1 MGDVLTHIGIVKD
14 ILIFKHV
21 AVDNFYPIMHLWIST
36 FSLTANMPITSIVK
50 YLTPIYAIFFVIS
63 LYFMN
68 KSIFKE
74 ERTKVIIASVL
85 GTIHFL

>member
-1 MGDVLTHIGIVKD
+1 MDFNLFSNSKY
-14 ILIFKHV
+14 
-21 AVDNFYPIMHLWIST
+21 ADNFNSEVSH
-36 FSLTANMPITSIVK
+36 ANIRNI
-50 YLTPIYAIFFVIS
+50 FVIS

-85 GTIHFL
+85 GTIPFL